1 MSKSSDAIREI
12 LNEVI
17 RISTPS
23 EEEVAIARIAE
34 KVLRERLNELNVEYI
49 FVGSYARNTWLRNNL
64 EIDVF
69 VFFQKDATKEELE
82 RRIVEI
88 GKKVLDELEL
98 RYAEHP
104 YVHGKVSGV
113 EVDLVPCYKVE
124 SAKDIISAV
133 DRTPFHHEWLKER
146 VKGKEAEIRILKQFL
161 KANEIYGAEYKVR
174 GFSGYLCE
182 LLIVFYGSFIDCI
195 KSATNWTR
203 RTVIDVKNKEIRIGE
218 SFFVI
223 DPVDENRNVAANL
236 SLDNLAKFVHLS
248 RMFLKNPSIDFFIP
262 KRREVNIETLISAIE
277 QRNTEIIAVE
287 FEKPRIV
294 EDNLYPQLERA
305 ARKIF
310 EELKR
315 EGFEP
320 IRFSFFAGEK
330 CYLLFETAI
339 KEISRITKKLGPL
352 FEDEENVEKFLA
364 KERAFRPF
372 IENGR
377 WWAFEFRRHT
387 KPEEVIASYIR
398 ERSEALGK
406 NVGEKLAKGFRILK
420 SEELLKSELLEKL
433 SEFLGVK
440 T

>member
-1 MSKSSDAIREI
+1 MWGFSDVMKEI
-12 LNEVI
+12 LNEAL

-23 EEEVAIARIAE
+23 EEEVAIAKRAE
-34 KVLRERLNELNVEYI
+34 KVLRERLNKLGVEYV
-49 FVGSYARNTWLRNNL
+49 FLGSYARNTWLRNNL

-69 VFFQKDATKEELE
+69 IFFQRDVKKEELE
-82 RRIVEI
+82 PRIVEL

-104 YVHGKVSGV
+104 YVHGRVAGV

-124 SAKDIISAV
+124 SAEKIISAV

-146 VKGKEAEIRILKQFL
+146 VKGKEAEIRIFKRFL
-161 KANEIYGAEYKVR
+161 KANNIYGAEYKVR

-195 KSATNWTR
+195 KGATSWTR
-203 RTVIDVKNKEIRIGE
+203 RTVIDVKNGKIRSGE
-218 SFFVI
+218 SFFVV
-223 DPVDENRNVAANL
+223 DPVDEKRNVAANL
-236 SLDNLAKFVHLS
+236 SLDNLAKFVHLA
-248 RMFLKNPSIDFFIP
+248 RMFLKSPSIDFFIP
-262 KRREVNIETLISAIE
+262 KQRKVDANTLESAME

-294 EDNLYPQLERA
+294 EDNLYPQLEKA
-305 ARKIF
+305 ARRLF
-310 EELKR
+310 EALKR

-320 IRFSFFAGEK
+320 MRFDFFAGEK
-330 CYLLFETAI
+330 CYLIFETAI
-339 KEISRITKKLGPL
+339 KEISRVAKKIGPI
-352 FEDEENVEKFLA
+352 FEDEKNVEKFLA
-364 KERAFRPF
+364 KERAFEPF

-377 WWAFEFRRHT
+377 WWAFEFRKHT
-387 KPEEVIASYIR
+387 KPEEVIVNYIR

-406 NVGEKLAKGFRILK
+406 NVGAKLAEGFRILK
-420 SEELLKSELLEKL
+420 SRELLKPELIEKL